1 MKNLIPMAAV
11 GAFLLLT
18 AAPFIPAQQAG
29 ASRGSETQI
38 TIPSVS
44 QFGARADGQGDNL
57 KAFQDAIRT
66 LALDK
71 KRGGRLFIPPGR
83 YHFSAPLHISRGMVL
98 EGGSGAGR
106 NAGTLLIFDP
116 GVDGIIVDR
125 TTTSEDGGAG
135 DWTVIR
141 DLAVMA
147 SNPAGSA
154 NGITLHARAR
164 LENLYVRGFGG
175 NGIEINAQARGR
187 GANTNANNWSMEN
200 VFVEQNGGNGFHAIG
215 ADANAGVAVAVSA
228 MGNGGWGF
236 LDESFLGNTYV
247 GCHTEAN
254 KKGGYSVVNPN
265 ARSLFIGSY
274 TEGGQPNNQINRPS
288 MVLGGLFGTTQGS
301 GFLMTDGWISP
312 NWGIRNQKDPK
323 VTTSL
328 GFAGD
333 VPRGVLSLSAS
344 DGSLPYRL
352 EYQRSDIGWWEL
364 NYGEAGNGTA
374 ISFSTSKAEGG
385 GGQLRFPN
393 GFSIG
398 RGASTHKFSA
408 ALAPPTSGEHQPG
421 EVVFSSDPA
430 QVGYL
435 GWVAVQAG
443 NPGQWVPFGALL
455 RSKTSV
461 VEGTSSGAHFENATF
476 PTHAQAAGTLTFDAT
491 SGTLQKVVLHA
502 DVNSSTI
509 AHLAAG
515 THLDFLICQDADGGH
530 YFYWP
535 ENVRGGMRVGITP
548 RSCSAQSFVF
558 DGRSAYATSS
568 GAVTASAD

>member
-1 MKNLIPMAAV
+1 MKNQMFLAAL
-11 GAFLLLT
+11 GAWLLLAT
-18 AAPFIPAQQAG
+18 VPPLPAQQATP
-29 ASRGSETQI
+29 SRGNETQM

-44 QFGARADGQGDNL
+44 QFGAHADGQGDNL
-57 KAFQDAIRT
+57 KAFQEAIR
-66 LALDK
+66 ALSIDK
-71 KRGGRLFIPPGR
+71 NRGGRLFIPPGR

-187 GANTNANNWSMEN
+187 GANTNSNNWSMEN

-274 TEGGQPNNQINRPS
+274 NEGGQPDNQINRPS
-288 MVLGGLFGTTQGS
+288 MAIGGLFNPKGTGY
-301 GFLMTDGWISP
+301 FMVDGVLSS
-312 NWGIRNQKDPK
+312 NWMVRNQKDPK
-323 VTTSL
+323 VTATL
-328 GFAGD
+328 GFASD
-333 VPRGVLSLSAS
+333 VPRGILSFTAS

-352 EYQRSDIGWWEL
+352 EYQKSETGWWEL
-364 NYGEAGNGTA
+364 NYGEAANGTVL
-374 ISFSTSKAEGG
+374 SFSTSKADGG
-385 GGQLRFPN
+385 QGQLRFPN

-398 RGASTHKFSA
+398 RGATTHKFSA

-461 VEGTSSGAHFENATF
+461 VEGSSAGAHFENASF
-476 PTHAQAAGTLTFDAT
+476 RTHAQAAGRLTFDAA
-491 SGTLQKVVLHA
+491 SGALQKVVLHA
-502 DVNSSTI
+502 DVNSSTMV
-509 AHLAAG
+509 HLASG
-515 THLDFLICQDADGGH
+515 THFDFLICQDADGGH
-530 YFYWP
+530 SFHWP
-535 ENVRGGMRVGITP
+535 TNVRGGMRVGTEP
-548 RSCSAQSFVF
+548 NTCSAQTFVS
-558 DGRSAYATSS
+558 DGLNAFATST
-568 GAVTASAD
+568 GATTK

>member
-1 MKNLIPMAAV
+1 MA
-11 GAFLLLT
+11 
-18 AAPFIPAQQAG
+18 
-29 ASRGSETQI
+29 
-38 TIPSVS
+38 SVS
-44 QFGARADGQGDNL
+44 QFGAHSDGQGDNL
-57 KAFQDAIRT
+57 KAFQDAIRV
-66 LALDK
+66 LAIDK
-71 KRGGRLFIPPGR
+71 NRGGQLFIPPGR

-98 EGGSGAGR
+98 EGASGAGR

-116 GVDGIIVDR
+116 GVDGVIVDR
-125 TTTSEDGGAG
+125 STTSEDGGAG

-141 DLAVMA
+141 DLGVLA
-147 SNPAGSA
+147 SQPAGAA

-164 LENLYVRGFGG
+164 IENVYVRGFGG

-200 VFVEQNGGNGFHAIG
+200 VFVEQNGGNGFHAVG
-215 ADANAGVAVAVSA
+215 ADVNAGTAVAVSA

-274 TEGGQPNNQINRPS
+274 TEGGQPDNQINRPS
-288 MVLGGLFGTTQGS
+288 MVLGGLFGITQGS

-312 NWGIRNQKDPK
+312 NWGVRNQKDPK
-323 VTTSL
+323 LTTSL

-352 EYQRSDIGWWEL
+352 EYQRSDPGWWDL
-364 NYGEAGNGTA
+364 NYGEAGNGTV
-374 ISFSTSKAEGG
+374 ISFSTIKADGG
-385 GGQLRFPN
+385 AGQLRFPN

-398 RGASTHKFSA
+398 RGPSAHKFNA
-408 ALAPPTSGEHQPG
+408 ALAPPTSGEHELG
-421 EVVFSSDPA
+421 EVIFSTDPGR
-430 QVGYL
+430 VGYL

-443 NPGQWVPFGALL
+443 NPGQWVPFGALV
-455 RSKTSV
+455 RTKTSV
-461 VEGTSSGAHFENATF
+461 AENATSEAHVENASF
-476 PTHAQAAGTLTFDAT
+476 SPGLSSTGTLIFDAAAG
-491 SGTLQKVVLHA
+491 SLQRVDLHA
-502 DVNSSTI
+502 DVNSSSV

-515 THLDFLICQDADGGH
+515 THLDFLICQDATGGH
-530 YFYWP
+530 SFNWP
-535 ENVRGGMRVGITP
+535 ENIRGGMKVGTAANT
-548 RSCSAQSFVF
+548 CSAQTFVS
-558 DGRSAYATSS
+558 DGLNAFATSV
-568 GAVTASAD
+568 GAANK